1 MDAVTVITSGKGGV
15 GKSTV
20 TAGLGAALCS
30 RGRRVLLIDGD
41 AGLGS
46 LDIMLGITERR
57 VFDISDIVS
66 GAADPDKAVYPCDF
80 VPGLYLLP
88 APATEEDVVSPDI
101 MRQLV
106 AALSRY
112 YDHVLI
118 DSPAGL
124 GQGFLSAAAAASRAL
139 VVATPDP
146 VSLHGAA
153 QVRLR
158 LREIGVTQQRLV
170 VNRFSSSDFRAQGF
184 YRDLDSVIDAA
195 GVRLMA
201 VIPED
206 RSLAAAAACSRT
218 PPQNSAGAM
227 ALGRLAA
234 RLEGEQVPLLPL
246 RKF

>member
-1 MDAVTVITSGKGGV
+1 MEAVTVITSGKGGV

-20 TAGLGAALCS
+20 TAGLGAALCA
-30 RGRRVLLIDGD
+30 RGKRVLLVDGD

-66 GAADPDKAVYPCDF
+66 GAADPDKAVYPCPF
-80 VPGLYLLP
+80 VPGLFLLS
-88 APATEEDVVSPDI
+88 APATEEDVVSPDV

-106 AALSRY
+106 GALSRY

-124 GQGFLSAAAAASRAL
+124 GQGFLSAAAAAHRAL

-146 VSLHGAA
+146 VSLNGAA
-153 QVRLR
+153 QARMR
-158 LREIGVTQQRLV
+158 LREIGMTGVRLV
-170 VNRFSSSDFRAQGF
+170 VNRFSSADFRAQGF
-184 YRDLDSVIDAA
+184 YRDMDSVIDAA
-195 GVRLMA
+195 GVRLIA

-206 RSLAAAAACSRT
+206 RSLAAAAANAR
-218 PPQNSAGAM
+218 PPQKKSAGAM
-227 ALGRLAA
+227 ALARLAA
-234 RLEGEQVPLLPL
+234 RLEGERVPLYPL
-246 RKF
+246 QKF